1 LRVSAPEI
9 ALFAVCALCLASA
22 ALVVARLRM
31 RMSKHRGAALTFAV
45 PGALLA
51 LPGAWIAARG
61 DVLALVPLATIA
73 ALCFAAAALFAPTTA
88 ARFAAFERQF
98 WAHVNRG
105 A

>member
-1 LRVSAPEI
+1 MAASEI
-9 ALFAVCALCLASA
+9 ALFVACGLCLAFA
-22 ALVVARLRM
+22 ALAVACLRM

-51 LPGAWIAARG
+51 LPGAWIAAQG
-61 DVLALVPLATIA
+61 NPLALLPLATIA
-73 ALCFAAAALFAPTTA
+73 ALLFAAAALFAPTA
-88 ARFAAFERQF
+88 ATRFAAFERQF